1 MSHGV
6 TSEKKENQSV
16 VTHGDTIYVD
26 TRNVNMYFSSM
37 NKGEQTDGRHQR
49 AEKNREAIVIAMVDL
64 IREAGDVPTPEV
76 IAERAGVS
84 RRTVFRLFDDLEGLR
99 AAVTNYMRQQVV
111 TRFPFPMPGGEG
123 FHERVDI
130 LVDHRAKVY
139 EFITP
144 YRRLADS
151 LQRSQPV
158 VAAGLAEGRKAL
170 RMHLEWLLGEHIEPH
185 DRERWHALELVTS
198 WAAWTA
204 LREDQNCSV
213 VMAKRI
219 LRDLVERICVQP
231 PTTVYSI
238 HRVRKK
244 I

>member
-1 MSHGV
+1 
-6 TSEKKENQSV
+6 
-16 VTHGDTIYVD
+16 
-26 TRNVNMYFSSM
+26 MYFSNM

-49 AEKNREAIVIAMVDL
+49 AEKNREAIVVAMVDL
-64 IREAGDVPTPEV
+64 IRETGEVPTPEV

-99 AAVTNYMRQQVV
+99 AAVTNHLRQQVV
-111 TRFPFPMPGGEG
+111 TRFPAPIPSGRGL
-123 FHERVDI
+123 HEKVAA
-130 LVDHRAKVY
+130 LVDHRAKIY
-139 EFITP
+139 EFVTP

-151 LQRSQPV
+151 LQRSQPA

-170 RMHLEWLLGEHIEPH
+170 RMHLEWLLGEHVEPH
-185 DRERWHALELVTS
+185 DQERWHALELVTS
-198 WAAWTA
+198 WPTWRV

-231 PTTVYSI
+231 PPTGDSM
-238 HRVRKK
+238 HRVRKRT
-244 I
+244 

>member
-1 MSHGV
+1 
-6 TSEKKENQSV
+6 
-16 VTHGDTIYVD
+16 
-26 TRNVNMYFSSM
+26 MYSSTM

-64 IREAGDVPTPEV
+64 IRETEEVPTPEV

-111 TRFPFPMPGGEG
+111 TRFPAPIPSGQG
-123 FHERVDI
+123 FHEKVAA
-130 LVDHRAKVY
+130 LVDHRANVY
-139 EFITP
+139 EFVTP

-151 LQRSQPV
+151 LERSHPA
-158 VAAGLAEGRKAL
+158 VAAGLAEGRKGF
-170 RMHLEWLLGEHIEPH
+170 RMHLAWLLEEHIEPH
-185 DRERWHALELVTS
+185 DQERWHALELVTS
-198 WAAWTA
+198 WPTWRA
-204 LREDQNCSV
+204 LREDQHCSV
-213 VMAKRI
+213 AMAKRI

-231 PTTVYSI
+231 PPTGDSNR
-238 HRVRKK
+238 RVRKK